1 MLIIFFPLGGNNRSG
16 ANNVCSFNFSGS
28 TKFQKKRIA
37 YSSVPHM
44 GFIIIGIGS
53 ITNIGLN
60 GAVLQI
66 LSHGFIGATLFFLAG
81 TACDRTSL

>member
-1 MLIIFFPLGGNNRSG
+1 
-16 ANNVCSFNFSGS
+16 
-28 TKFQKKRIA
+28 
-37 YSSVPHM
+37 M

-60 GAVLQI
+60 GAILQI

-81 TACDRTSL
+81 TASDRMRLVYREKQLSHHIRDEK